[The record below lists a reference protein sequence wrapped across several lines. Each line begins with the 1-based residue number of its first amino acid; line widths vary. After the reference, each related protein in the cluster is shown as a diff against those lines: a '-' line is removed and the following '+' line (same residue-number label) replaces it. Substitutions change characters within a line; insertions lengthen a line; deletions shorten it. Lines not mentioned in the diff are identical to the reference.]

1 MLRQHGALR
10 EVLWQE
16 LFTEQVRI
24 TLGPVAL
31 RHALP
36 VLLKITLHLT
46 PLKPTE
52 LSTGLSLESV
62 LLHVIRRSSVRT
74 EMVLLSGLINVILD
88 KVVRARD
95 YPTMDDLELA
105 TMPIH
110 RILGGL
116 AFLLSID
123 L

>member
-1 MLRQHGALR
+1 
-10 EVLWQE
+10 
-16 LFTEQVRI
+16 
-24 TLGPVAL
+24 
-31 RHALP
+31 
-36 VLLKITLHLT
+36 
-46 PLKPTE
+46 
-52 LSTGLSLESV
+52 
-62 LLHVIRRSSVRT
+62 
-74 EMVLLSGLINVILD
+74 MVLLSGLINVILD